1 MKRGGH
7 SLVRNILISI
17 YTNVMEE
24 AAGNVP
30 LIQVAMWPA
39 LSSAEL
45 FHLRTHSEFA
55 LDSEHRDLAFT
66 PELLRPPHMNFSLRI
81 AVGGVKT
88 TLRSHLQSMRR
99 TPARLFSDSL
109 RKASQNCLR
118 LYAHSLL
125 GLFLHSLRLNYE
137 SICLPRRSFCSWL
150 NYECLQGE
158 QVTPRSALPVTRV
171 DNLEPV

>member
-17 YTNVMEE
+17 YTNVTEE

-81 AVGGVKT
+81 AVGGVK
-88 TLRSHLQSMRR
+88 Q
-99 TPARLFSDSL
+99 
-109 RKASQNCLR
+109 
-118 LYAHSLL
+118 LYGHICNPCEGHQPVS
-125 GLFLHSLRLNYE
+125 FLT
-137 SICLPRRSFCSWL
+137 
-150 NYECLQGE
+150 
-158 QVTPRSALPVTRV
+158 V
-171 DNLEPV
+171 